1 MTHSGLL
8 SHSSPEQWRGELE
21 LNLKIELLGGPLI
34 SKKTA
39 KLALKLALRS
49 YVGNFLRQQDTANQ
63 RNCLVITRVVI
74 YGRLLVLIPVITSQ
88 RSCIPSNRSTIH
100 NARRGSAATRA
111 SNISASPR
119 FSGLSYLCWSG
130 IGSLHSRS
138 FSGQSWFGIGC
149 LRNGPLPEIGSP
161 WFSSAQHSRCCLA

>member
-63 RNCLVITRVVI
+63 RNCLVITPVVVC
-74 YGRLLVLIPVITSQ
+74 GRP
-88 RSCIPSNRSTIH
+88 RSLPGPPIRYSDRMSVGSG
-100 NARRGSAATRA
+100 RG
-111 SNISASPR
+111 
-119 FSGLSYLCWSG
+119 F
-130 IGSLHSRS
+130 
-138 FSGQSWFGIGC
+138 
-149 LRNGPLPEIGSP
+149 
-161 WFSSAQHSRCCLA
+161 